1 MRQRPA
7 KRMRRRATVLLL
19 LLLLAAW
26 APALP
31 TAGASDASIVTNTT
45 WSGDVTLAGNLTV
58 EGPAVLTLEPGTVVD
73 ADTFAIHVIN
83 GGTVVAEDA
92 RFTST
97 APVTSQGSHGSGLW
111 PGLSVDS
118 TSSAFLNGTEIER
131 AETCLHLEGIL
142 EANDLTLQNCY
153 IGLDVVGTA
162 TAEVDML
169 HVQQADVFAVRNH
182 GTLDLLTQT
191 RMHNV
196 SIGLQSEGVTSAT
209 NLEVEGALQGVK
221 AVSGTTFIHGLTAA
235 SNKIALGASAGATV
249 DAHDVTVRDSG
260 LAVDASDATSLSVD
274 VLDVSTTGTLLQ
286 GRSVS
291 GMSLSNVTAS
301 ISDDGA
307 ATKAVDLPCSGT
319 CHLSTASLVLDN
331 ATVHVSDAGTTGFT
345 DVLLHAENMTRPVL
359 EATGTGT
366 FDADTMTVLGKGG
379 VLFRDLDT
387 SIQDMHVDLD
397 LGAGPAVDLMAGD
410 HVWGDV
416 VLERRYSAFDLSSQG
431 LVARYATIDANA
443 LTATNLSTG
452 VHLDTAHLASSMLT
466 SVDGQHAG
474 VLLDHS
480 GLTVDNLD
488 TRLSTNGI
496 VAESSSLQVED
507 WLADRHQLGLDL
519 DDGSTATV
527 RTFDAS
533 GGSGASDALGG
544 GTFLWGGSPATR
556 VQTSTHDRFIETPVT
571 FTDLDSTPIVASIMV
586 HGFQLTSDVNGAAT
600 LPLLSGGSDVV
611 ALANGAGVSDELYG
625 GQSGQRIQVPVLPSG
640 DWVLPSGVHAVLG
653 AKPDGSA
660 HLLNGDLTVR
670 QGASLTLDG
679 TTLELASGHVAD
691 IETGAV
697 LLGHDGRLIAD
708 QISALGSADLRG
720 EDGRL
725 LIDGPLSWSCTSGTT
740 STGVELL
747 KPVTLTPG
755 CEVTLLDGTVNASIT
770 AMTSARLE
778 LKSRMTVE
786 VLDVGQPVA
795 GVSILVAGDLSITD
809 AQGRVEG
816 TTTALLVDETGTS
829 ETGVVMVRM
838 ERNGRSDSV
847 AWDTSGPLNHRF
859 MSSSLDSGTLSGWT
873 ILEAQWSPYHLDGD
887 LTVATDGTLTLRD
900 GVLLRIADGV
910 VIDVKGSLE
919 VASATLQ
926 GPGAG
931 ARWGGLLVDGDAETQ
946 VSLRDARLLE
956 ASPAFRHHGPGE
968 VEMISTTLARS
979 SGADA
984 LIEVLPNAQ
993 GALSLIDVT
1002 LRDAGGACMRAQGPN
1017 IEMTVNGLL
1026 FDGCGDE
1033 AAWWRDLDV
1042 TASNL
1047 TVGAGAES
1055 GMHLSGVRGSV
1066 EGVDAG
1072 AHDGPGA
1079 SMHLEDIDDD
1089 LRLVDLILVAG
1100 QGTAALTGGPNR
1112 ALNLEDVHISGAPGL
1127 DVDDSSGVL
1136 QNLVFDGPGTGTA
1149 FIAHHGR
1156 STSLEVHD
1164 LSISGYALGLD
1175 AHADSTEDPAPL
1187 RVYTATVQA
1196 DVAVAADGHPVDLH
1210 DAALTGSVQLADTTV
1225 KAVGGSLDL
1234 DQTTVLGDGA
1244 LERWL
1249 LQRFVAEREGVP
1261 SAGTWT
1267 VTPSLPDAVVQ
1278 AAEGQ
1283 GAAVDLVLLAGVID
1297 ANDAVTTDQATVA
1310 LDVVGSP
1317 PVEATVTLGAGPVTL
1332 TVLGNQAPAVSF
1344 ERPISGARV
1353 MESTPIEAQ
1362 LSVEDDHEAAADL
1375 SYAWTVRDDMGTVM
1389 MRSTD
1394 ALAWNITDLPAD
1406 LYLIEVVVTD
1416 AYGASTTV
1424 LLDVE
1429 VTPLDTDGDWTASCS
1444 ELTWYDEQ
1452 TATPCGPDV
1461 YDLDDDGD
1469 GIRDTRDDF
1478 PMDACAT
1485 VDTDEDGQPDDV
1497 ECPPGQST
1505 WLVADQDDD
1514 GDGIPDTMEGVT
1526 QDDGPS
1532 SVGLIALTVFV
1543 LLGLI
1548 LLLRRRGGGG
1558 HLAEKDLVHL

>member
-1 MRQRPA
+1 
-7 KRMRRRATVLLL
+7 MRRRATALLL
-19 LLLLAAW
+19 LLILAAW

-45 WSGDVTLAGNLTV
+45 WSGDVTLTGNLTV
-58 EGPAVLTLEPGTVVD
+58 EGPAVLTLEAGTVVD
-73 ADTFAIHVIN
+73 ADTYAIHVVN
-83 GGTVVAEDA
+83 GGAVIAEDA
-92 RFTST
+92 RLTST

-111 PGLSVDS
+111 PGLVVDS
-118 TSSAFLNGTEIER
+118 SSSAFLNGTVIER
-131 AETCLHLEGIL
+131 AETCLHLEGTL

-153 IGLDVVGTA
+153 IGLDVTGTA
-162 TAEVDML
+162 TAEVDTL
-169 HVQQADVFAVRNH
+169 HVEQADVFAVRNK
-182 GTLDLLTQT
+182 GTLDLLNQA
-191 RMHNV
+191 RLHNV
-196 SIGLQSEGVTSAT
+196 SIGLQSEGAT
-209 NLEVEGALQGVK
+209 YAANLEVEDALQGVK
-221 AVSGTTFIHGLTAA
+221 AVSGTASIHGLTAE
-235 SNKIALGASAGATV
+235 SNKIALGASAGATL

-260 LAVDASDATSLSVD
+260 LAVDASDATSLTVD
-274 VLDVSTTGTLLQ
+274 VLDVGTTGTLLQ
-286 GRSVS
+286 GRSVA
-291 GMSLSNVTAS
+291 GLSLSNVTAS
-301 ISDDGA
+301 ISDGGA
-307 ATKAVDLPCSGT
+307 STKAIDLPCSGT
-319 CHLSTASLVLDN
+319 CHLSTASLALDN
-331 ATVHVSDAGTTGFT
+331 ATVHVSGSGTTGFT
-345 DVLLHAENMTRPVL
+345 EVLLHAVNTTRPVL

-366 FDADTMTVLGKGG
+366 FDADTMTVLGEGG

-387 SIQDMHVDLD
+387 SIQDMHVDL
-397 LGAGPAVDLMAGD
+397 GQGEGPAVDLMAGD

-431 LVARYATIDANA
+431 LVARYATMHANA
-443 LTATNLSTG
+443 LSATNLSTG
-452 VHLDTAHLASSMLT
+452 VHLDTTHLASTML
-466 SVDGQHAG
+466 SSLDGRNAG
-474 VLLDHS
+474 VVLDHS
-480 GLTVDNLD
+480 TLNVDNLD
-488 TRLSTNGI
+488 TRLSTTG
-496 VAESSSLQVED
+496 VESEGSSLHAMD
-507 WLADRHQLGLDL
+507 WLADRHQLGLSL
-519 DDGSTATV
+519 DDASTATV

-533 GGSGASDALGG
+533 GGTGSSDALGG
-544 GTFLWGGSPATR
+544 GDFLWGGSPSTR

-571 FTDLDSTPIVASIMV
+571 FTDLDGNPIEADISV
-586 HGFQLTSDVNGAAT
+586 HGFHLTSDVNGAAT

-611 ALANGAGVSDELYG
+611 ALAGGAGVSDELYG
-625 GQSGQRIQVPVLPSG
+625 GQSGQRIQVPVLPNG
-640 DWVLPSGVHAVLG
+640 DWVLPSGVDAVLG
-653 AKPDGSA
+653 ARPDGSA
-660 HLLNGDLTVR
+660 HVLDGDLTVR

-679 TTLELASGHVAD
+679 TTLELAAGYSAD

-720 EDGRL
+720 EDGAL
-725 LIDGPLSWSCTSGTT
+725 LIDGPMSWSCTSGTT

-747 KPVTLTPG
+747 GPVTLTPG
-755 CEVTLLDGTVNASIT
+755 CEVTLLDGAVNGSVT

-809 AQGRVEG
+809 ASGRVEG
-816 TTTALLVDETGTS
+816 ATTALLVDETGTT

-838 ERNGRSDSV
+838 DRNGRSDSV

-887 LTVATDGTLTLRD
+887 LTVASDGTLTLRD

-910 VIDVKGSLE
+910 VIDVKGSLD

-931 ARWGGLLVDGDAETQ
+931 ARWAGILVDGDVETE
-946 VSLRDARLLE
+946 VALRGARLLE

-968 VEMISTTLARS
+968 VQMTSTTLARS

-984 LIEVLPNAQ
+984 LIEVLPSAQ
-993 GALSLIDVT
+993 GSLNLVDVT

-1017 IEMTVNGLL
+1017 IDLTVNGLL

-1042 TASNL
+1042 TATNL
-1047 TVGAGAES
+1047 TVGAGSES

-1066 EGVDAG
+1066 ESVDAG

-1079 SMHLEDIDDD
+1079 SMHLEDIDED

-1112 ALNLEDVHISGAPGL
+1112 ALSLEDVHISGAPGL
-1127 DVDDSSGVL
+1127 DVDDSAGLL

-1156 STSLEVHD
+1156 STPLEVHG
-1164 LSISGYALGLD
+1164 LTISGYALGLD
-1175 AHADSTEDPAPL
+1175 AHADSNEDPAPL
-1187 RVYTATVQA
+1187 RVHGATVQA
-1196 DVAVAADGHPVDLH
+1196 DVAVAADGHPMDLH
-1210 DAALTGSVQLADTTV
+1210 DAVLTGSVQLADTTV
-1225 KAVGGSLDL
+1225 KAVGGSFDL
-1234 DQTTVLGDGA
+1234 GQTTVLGDGV
-1244 LERWL
+1244 LERWIT
-1249 LQRFVAEREGVP
+1249 QRLVAERDGIP
-1261 SAGTWT
+1261 SVGTWT
-1267 VTPSLPDAVVQ
+1267 ATPSLPDDVAHAVQ
-1278 AAEGQ
+1278 GQ
-1283 GAAVDLVLLAGVID
+1283 GAAVDLTLLVGVVDASEALTTDEASVLLNV
-1297 ANDAVTTDQATVA
+1297 
-1310 LDVVGSP
+1310 LGSP

-1332 TVLGNQAPAVSF
+1332 SVLGNQAPSVSF

-1362 LSVEDDHEAAADL
+1362 LSVEDDHEAASDL
-1375 SYAWTVRDDMGTVM
+1375 SYDWTVRDDTGVIM

-1469 GIRDTRDDF
+1469 GIRDTRDAF

-1497 ECPPGQST
+1497 DCPPGQTT

-1514 GDGIPDTMEGVT
+1514 GDGIPDTMEGAS

-1543 LLGLI
+1543 LLGLV